1 MLYRILLFSVKPQ
14 GLKFLKF
21 TFYMF
26 RILVTEPAHYFVNI
40 ETRKRL
46 LYLEK
51 KLFLPIMYFRVS
63 SVSCLSQN
71 FLWCLLKKRKQVLL
85 SVLPLIPLKQ
95 NFWRVDLWI
104 FKFNNIHK
112 VFYRT
117 LTFENTVLQ
126 SFSSLYVNVLGSCII
141 FSRFPIYELMYHIC
155 FSLSDSLHSVQQTLG
170 PSMSLQIVQTNLF
183 PG

>member
-1 MLYRILLFSVKPQ
+1 MFYRILLLSIKPQ

-26 RILVTEPAHYFVNI
+26 RILVTEPAHYFINI

-46 LYLEK
+46 LYLGK
-51 KLFLPIMYFRVS
+51 KLFLPILYFRVS
-63 SVSCLSQN
+63 STSLRISCDVC
-71 FLWCLLKKRKQVLL
+71 WKKENKPCF

-95 NFWRVDLWI
+95 NFWRVDLGI

-112 VFYRT
+112 VFYQT
-117 LTFENTVLQ
+117 LTFENAVLQ

-141 FSRFPIYELMYHIC
+141 FLESPYMH
-155 FSLSDSLHSVQQTLG
+155 
-170 PSMSLQIVQTNLF
+170 
-183 PG
+183 